1 MHAVLVVSTDLDLL
15 KLIFQS
21 GLLWDLRWSSNN
33 YKTLNIIDVRLV
45 NALAATYSKRI
56 NRQIDPLKEIVVT
69 VGATE
74 ALFVAMQAIVKP
86 GDEVILIEPFYDSY
100 PHCVVSIA
108 TSAQSQMSKSLD
120 LHVHATHTPYH
131 QY

>member
-1 MHAVLVVSTDLDLL
+1 
-15 KLIFQS
+15 
-21 GLLWDLRWSSNN
+21 
-33 YKTLNIIDVRLV
+33 V
-45 NALAATYSKRI
+45 NALATTYSKRI

-100 PHCVVSIA
+100 PHCVVSNI
-108 TSAQSQMSKSLD
+108 TVFRLSVTNSNYPDPPFRTITYPIL
-120 LHVHATHTPYH
+120 
-131 QY
+131 

>member
-1 MHAVLVVSTDLDLL
+1 MHEVLVVSNSIRILL
-15 KLIFQS
+15 LV
-21 GLLWDLRWSSNN
+21 LPDLRPCWLICSD
-33 YKTLNIIDVRLV
+33 LRLV

-56 NRQIDPLKEIVVT
+56 NRTIDPLKEIVVT

-100 PHCVVSIA
+100 PHCVVSIVA
-108 TSAQSQMSKSLD
+108 WVFAPRGIFYFS
-120 LHVHATHTPYH
+120 
-131 QY
+131 